1 MQQSIIR
8 TTAQG
13 TFYYIEQMCLC
24 LIKRCSRAACLN
36 LIMCVF
42 QVTIWVERRTGQV
55 VFTSTLRCPSDQ
67 ARAASETFSEHIS
80 FSTQATSATSTMVGE
95 LKRWTHEIPAVL
107 KRSQHQLTVISLR
120 SLCQAGLLT
129 CWVLMCVGDGPRAH
143 LQKLAECI
151 RWSYGAGIVL
161 RLGNIARLEL
171 NYCVPMGVQSGDR

>member
-1 MQQSIIR
+1 MTRKCTRITRQKQTKPATLSRLGKKEVDKWTEVHEEMQQSIIR

-120 SLCQAGLLT
+120 SLCQAGL
-129 CWVLMCVGDGPRAH
+129 
-143 LQKLAECI
+143 
-151 RWSYGAGIVL
+151 
-161 RLGNIARLEL
+161 
-171 NYCVPMGVQSGDR
+171 